1 MADIKK
7 VVEELKNFSENA
19 KKNQE
24 SIEGFFIGQEAAEK
38 RSEARMNRV
47 AKEEAE
53 RFKFFKA
60 VDEQAV
66 KAFSNLESFAKKQ
79 YDATL
84 GQVKLI
90 EQQRAD
96 AKAEKLKNLEALRE
110 AKIGDKADAAKKVV
124 GDDIKEP
131 TFLNKIFKLALGIFG
146 AAVFIK
152 LIQNLDK
159 VKAFANDKLV
169 PALISTFNFLKDIL
183 TPLFE
188 FISDNFSGVV
198 TGVVVAAGAVIGAKI
213 FIKLANLFKKIRFA
227 LLLVQSGV
235 ISLVA
240 NLIATGKALGG
251 GLLKVMKLVVSAA
264 NGLRI
269 FMFTSFLPAIG
280 GFISGLLASFG
291 AVIIPLLPL
300 VLVAAGIAAVVAG
313 IGFALTKLRD
323 ALGFESVF
331 DTVMFGVLKLKDAFF
346 TIANFYITIYNAIL
360 GFIKGVVGS
369 LPDLLLN
376 QFPKLKQ
383 FAENEETGK
392 VEKLATDS
400 AERFRAEKTGQ
411 PMEGEGLRKAPEGLS
426 VRAQMAEERKADL
439 RARAAAGDPNVVVT
453 TSRGGMLDDAQ
464 ADALKSGKMTMGEV
478 LAMQQKQQQDLAP
491 PQPAGEASV
500 ANAVVNAPVST
511 TNVNNAT
518 TVMDAEPAIDGLDRF
533 AMGSAF

>member
-1 MADIKK
+1 MADLKK
-7 VVEELKNFSENA
+7 VVQELKESGKRAEEY
-19 KKNQE
+19 QQ
-24 SIEGFFIGQEAAEK
+24 SIEGFFIGEQAAQE
-38 RSEARMNRV
+38 RNEARMNKV
-47 AKEEAE
+47 AKAEAD

-60 VDEQAV
+60 VDAQTV
-66 KAFSNLESFAKKQ
+66 KAFENLGSFAQRQ

-84 GQVKLI
+84 AQVELI
-90 EQQRAD
+90 EKQRAD
-96 AKAEKLKNLEALRE
+96 AKADKLKNLEALRE

-251 GLLKVMKLVVSAA
+251 KILKVMKLVVSAA

-280 GFISGLLASFG
+280 GFISGLIASFA
-291 AVIIPLLPL
+291 AVLVPLIPL
-300 VLVAAGIAAVVAG
+300 VAIALGIGAVVAG

-331 DTVMFGVLKLKDAFF
+331 DVLMLGVMHLKDAFAH
-346 TIANFYITIYNAIL
+346 IVN
-360 GFIKGVVGS
+360 GV
-369 LPDLLLN
+369 
-376 QFPKLKQ
+376 
-383 FAENEETGK
+383 GK
-392 VEKLATDS
+392 VVNFVLGIVETLGNYIPGVPKFELPRIDEMATDS
-400 AERFRAEKTGQ
+400 ADQFRAEKTGQ

-453 TSRGGMLDDAQ
+453 RGGMLDDAQ
-464 ADALKSGKMTMGEV
+464 ADALSSGKMTMGEV
-478 LAMQQKQQQDLAP
+478 LAIQQKQRQDLAS